1 MTSAGE
7 PLVPRNSHK
16 IATLCVLAA
25 AGSSCAL
32 PTSSVMAKHR
42 SVAKTAKQSVT
53 PTDRTPADKKDCIAV
68 ARTLYGTRK
77 LYLSKRNRLSHKNLR
92 ALDRRISQKITSW
105 GFYSRNKSYFCAIDP
120 QSESCLQSQ

>member
-68 ARTLYGTRK
+68 ARTLYGNAEA
-77 LYLSKRNRLSHKNLR
+77 LSKQTKQV
-92 ALDRRISQKITSW
+92 I
-105 GFYSRNKSYFCAIDP
+105 P
-120 QSESCLQSQ
+120 QEFTRVGS